1 MNRKTNAYSDY
12 HERYNLTSGT
22 YNRPAVNSAI
32 VRYEHFQRN
41 YIELMELNDEYEAL
55 VADEEF
61 EAEYLNII
69 EFEDKVLVQA

>member
-1 MNRKTNAYSDY
+1 MHIATIMKDT
-12 HERYNLTSGT
+12 TSHLEHT
-22 YNRPAVNSAI
+22 TVQQLI
-32 VRYEHFQRN
+32 VLCEHFQRN